1 MVKHPGKHSGKRP
14 KIGLALGSG
23 GARGYCHIGV
33 MRALHE
39 IGIRPDV
46 IAGCSM
52 GALAGAAYA
61 GGRLDA
67 LEDWA
72 RSITR
77 RSFLSLVDLRFS
89 GGGLV
94 EAREIMSLME
104 KLGLPERI
112 EELDHDFA
120 AVATDLETGREVW
133 LQDGPLNMAVRAS
146 AALPGII
153 SPLYH
158 QDKWLL
164 DGGMVNP
171 VPVSLARAMGA
182 DVIIAVNPNARL
194 DGMLWDAPEPKT
206 GSASL
211 AAFQERLPEALK
223 GLWPTASTP
232 DTPPAPGYLDVLSV
246 SIDIMTDHIR
256 RARMA
261 GEPPQVM
268 LSAELSDMTVL
279 DFHEAKKAISD
290 GFRMVRDHEALLKR
304 VCSVG

>member
-1 MVKHPGKHSGKRP
+1 MAKQKKTV

-33 MRALHE
+33 LRALADL
-39 IGIRPDV
+39 GIHPDI

-52 GALAGAAYA
+52 GALVGAAYA

-72 RSITR
+72 RAMTP
-77 RSFLSLVDLRFS
+77 RSYLSLVDLNLS

-94 EAREIMSLME
+94 EGREIMTLLQ
-104 KLGLPERI
+104 KLGLPDTI
-112 EELDHDFA
+112 EELDRPFA

-133 LQDGPLNMAVRAS
+133 LKDGPLSHAVRAS
-146 AALPGII
+146 VALPGII
-153 SPLYH
+153 SPHYH

-171 VPVSLARAMGA
+171 VPVSLARALGA

-194 DGMLWDAPEPKT
+194 DGTLWRAPQVDQAT
-206 GSASL
+206 GL
-211 AAFQERLPEALK
+211 AALQDRLPEALK
-223 GLWPTASTP
+223 ALWPSSNTEDRGA
-232 DTPPAPGYLDVLSV
+232 APGYIEVLST

-268 LSAELSDMTVL
+268 LSADLSDMSVL
-279 DFHEAKKAISD
+279 DFHLAKKAIED
-290 GFRMVRDHEALLKR
+290 GKRMVLEHEATLTRLFECGPKTP
-304 VCSVG
+304 S

>member
-1 MVKHPGKHSGKRP
+1 MSRRL

-23 GARGYCHIGV
+23 GARGFCHIGV
-33 MRALHE
+33 LRGLAE

-52 GALAGAAYA
+52 GALVGAAYA

-67 LEDWA
+67 LELWA
-72 RSITR
+72 RAITR

-94 EAREIMSLME
+94 EAREIMTLIE
-104 KLGLPERI
+104 RLGLPKRI
-112 EELDHDFA
+112 EELEHPFA

-133 LQDGPLNMAVRAS
+133 LRDGPLDLAVRAS
-146 AALPGII
+146 AAMPGVI

-158 QDKWLL
+158 QGKWLL

-182 DVIIAVNPNARL
+182 DVVIAVNPNARL
-194 DGMLWDAPEPKT
+194 DGTLWQAPEVRRP
-206 GSASL
+206 SAGL
-211 AAFQERLPEALK
+211 TAFQARLPEAFR
-223 GLWPTASTP
+223 GLWPTLPTP
-232 DTPPAPGYLDVLSV
+232 DMPPAPGYLDVLST

-261 GEPPQVM
+261 GEPPQVL
-268 LSAELSDMTVL
+268 LSAELSEMTVL
-279 DFHEAKKAISD
+279 DFHEAKKAITD
-290 GFRMVRDHEALLKR
+290 GFRMVRDHETLLRR

>member
-1 MVKHPGKHSGKRP
+1 MSRRP

-23 GARGYCHIGV
+23 GARGFCHIGV
-33 MRALHE
+33 LRGLAE

-52 GALAGAAYA
+52 GALVGAAHA

-94 EAREIMSLME
+94 EAREIMALVE
-104 KLGLPERI
+104 RLGLPKRI
-112 EELDHDFA
+112 EELDRSFA

-133 LQDGPLNMAVRAS
+133 LRDGPLDRAVRAS

-158 QDKWLL
+158 QGKWLL

-182 DVIIAVNPNARL
+182 DVVIAVNPNARL
-194 DGMLWDAPEPKT
+194 DGTLWRAPDAR
-206 GSASL
+206 GSGVGLS
-211 AAFQERLPEALK
+211 AFQARLPEALK
-223 GLWPTASTP
+223 GLWPTPSTP
-232 DTPPAPGYLDVLSV
+232 DTPPAPGYLDVLST

-279 DFHEAKKAISD
+279 DFHEGKRAISD
-290 GFRMVRDHEALLKR
+290 GFRMVRDHEAALTR
-304 VCSVG
+304 VCSVA